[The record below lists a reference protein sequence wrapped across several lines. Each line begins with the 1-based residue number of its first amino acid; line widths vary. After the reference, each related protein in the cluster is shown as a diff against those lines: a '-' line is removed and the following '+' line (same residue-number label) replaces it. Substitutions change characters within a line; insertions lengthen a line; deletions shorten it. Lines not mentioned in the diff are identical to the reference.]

1 MGRRTGWELDYARY
15 AAATWQSARW
25 GVLLT
30 ASATHQLV
38 RRASYAPGSAR
49 DRIVRARGALVRAR
63 DALAQ
68 RGVSMLTLSA
78 CAGLCIALGA
88 FAPVEVVR
96 WLAACALCAAIVV
109 REHARET
116 QAEALRARIDNLETR
131 IAAAQRSAS
140 VELVDV
146 ELLDEEALVTARARC
161 LALASEASDEL
172 DVRRAF
178 SFGSTQEPE
187 RV

>member
-1 MGRRTGWELDYARY
+1 MGRRLGLERDYAKY

-38 RRASYAPGSAR
+38 RRASYTPGELFA
-49 DRIVRARGALVRAR
+49 RARES
-63 DALAQ
+63 LAQ
-68 RGVSMLTLSA
+68 RGVSMLTLSS

-109 REHARET
+109 REHAREA

-131 IAAAQRSAS
+131 IAAAQRSAH

-146 ELLDEEALVTARARC
+146 ELLDEAALVMARARF

-178 SFGSTQEPE
+178 SFGDAHAPE